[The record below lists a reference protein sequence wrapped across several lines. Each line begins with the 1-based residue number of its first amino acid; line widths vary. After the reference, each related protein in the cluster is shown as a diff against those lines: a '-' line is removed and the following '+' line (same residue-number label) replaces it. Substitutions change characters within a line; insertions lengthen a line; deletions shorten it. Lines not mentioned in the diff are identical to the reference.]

1 MINQFSSSRMRAMT
15 GLCAFS
21 LVLVAGAC
29 ARAPRAVDVQPG
41 ARTTLTDA
49 NIASI
54 MISADQAE
62 IERGRVAVSTSQN
75 ATVRQYAQQMVDDHT
90 RLMQQTETLATERR
104 ITPTPGQTTRQI
116 ETSTTETI
124 QSLRDREG
132 EDFDRQY
139 IATEISNHQW
149 ILDAIDNSLLPG
161 AQDRDLRA
169 ALTAKRATVMDHLRR
184 AQEIQARIGRPARR

>member
-15 GLCAFS
+15 GVAFV
-21 LVLVAGAC
+21 LALVAAAC
-29 ARAPRAVDVQPG
+29 APAPRAVDLQPSFG
-41 ARTTLTDA
+41 TTLTDA

-62 IERGRVAVSTSQN
+62 IERGRMAVSTSQN

-90 RLMQQTETLATERR
+90 RMMQQTQTLATGRR
-104 ITPTPGQTTRQI
+104 ITPTPDETTRQI

-124 QSLRDREG
+124 QSLRDRNG

-149 ILDAIDNSLLPG
+149 LLDAIDNSLLPG

-169 ALTAKRATVMDHLRR
+169 ELTAQRATVMNHLRR
-184 AQEIQARIGRPARR
+184 AQEIQASIGRPAQR